1 VKTLNSG
8 IPTSTGRDYNQEFR
22 KLLLRHPQ
30 IGKPPLFGLLLRAEK
45 IVGEKIW
52 LVEEA
57 IWEAIKNLGAQ
68 VSDEEKEHLKKLVAK
83 LKEEH
88 TAEVLA
94 VARSFNSESS
104 ESEMQIVISNA
115 IKTSNIKVEEPK
127 EKMPIKYEGTVKEE
141 SELEGQMKGADIF
154 QDWVN
159 TIETKKG
166 KTYDKSRRI

>member
-1 VKTLNSG
+1 MITLSPE
-8 IPTSTGRDYNQEFR
+8 ILTSTGRNYNQEFW
-22 KLLLRHPQ
+22 KLLIRHPK

-52 LVEEA
+52 LVEKA

-104 ESEMQIVISNA
+104 ESEMQIVISKA

-141 SELEGQMKGADIF
+141 SELEGQSKVIAAMINWLDNSLWKA
-154 QDWVN
+154 N
-159 TIETKKG
+159 N
-166 KTYDKSRRI
+166 